1 MDAWRNEDCIQLIQ
15 EYQLKPVLWNPKN
28 EFYFSKIKKQDAWE
42 EIGKNMK
49 KNTEEIKKKAL
60 SLLGS
65 FRREK
70 AKGKKS
76 MGTGKGTFYMLIIL
90 LYYFFNTLE
99 TRLTSLYDFK
109 SIDGYQIFP

>member
-15 EYQLKPVLWNPKN
+15 EYQIKPVLWNPTN

-76 MGTGKGTFYMLIIL
+76 MGTGKGTFYVLIIL

-99 TRLTSLYDFK
+99 TKDAPDESE
-109 SIDGYQIFP
+109 